1 MRISDWSSDVCSSDL
16 SRPAPAQAGGARPLD
31 ASRWFA
37 RLAQN
42 IVALLGTVTAAG
54 PLYDIDVRL
63 RPDGGKGL
71 LVSTLASHDEY
82 QHPRAWTWEH
92 QALWRA
98 TFLAGHGSRGDACR
112 PLTGPPH
119 GHPALPAATGK

>member
-37 RLAQN
+37 RLAQK

-54 PLYDIDVRL
+54 RLYDIDVRL

-71 LVSTLASHDEY
+71 LVSTLASYDEY
-82 QHPRAWTWEH
+82 PHHRPWTWET
-92 QALWRA
+92 QALVRA
-98 TFLAGHGSRGDACR
+98 PRSDARREGKEGVSTVRVWGS
-112 PLTGPPH
+112 P
-119 GHPALPAATGK
+119 